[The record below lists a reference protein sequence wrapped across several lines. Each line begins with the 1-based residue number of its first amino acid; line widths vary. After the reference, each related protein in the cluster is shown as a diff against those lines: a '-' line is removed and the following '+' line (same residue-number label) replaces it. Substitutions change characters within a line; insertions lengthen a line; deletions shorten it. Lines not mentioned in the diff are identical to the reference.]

1 MWGNANLKLVAASLL
16 AGALVVATVGAATA
30 ESLAGKMG
38 DKRFSP
44 TLSLD
49 PKEAC
54 YKSYLAYIAASGHS
68 AYATTFYSRV
78 VDLHIFCS
86 VKLNAP
92 SQKAAEDIALRACQS
107 GFSRWKVKTASG
119 GCAIA
124 VSK

>member
-1 MWGNANLKLVAASLL
+1 
-16 AGALVVATVGAATA
+16 
-30 ESLAGKMG
+30 MG

-92 SQKAAEDIALRACQS
+92 SQKAAEETALRACQS
-107 GFSRWKVKTASG
+107 GFARWKVKTASG

-124 VSK
+124 ASK

>member
-1 MWGNANLKLVAASLL
+1 MKLKYCQKTIASILASLL
-16 AGALVVATVGAATA
+16 IFATHGIGSA

-92 SQKAAEDIALRACQS
+92 SQKAAEETALRICRS
-107 GFSRWKVKTASG
+107 GFVRWKVKTASG

-124 VSK
+124 ASK